1 MGVKGRHKNNFFCK
15 KQICCIILGPDLPA
29 TCAFASPSM
38 ITTLDGKGVILV
50 GCLDMNTG
58 AYDKIYELSNINNEL
73 TWKILDKKL
82 KYPRSGRPVVSF
94 IPDEFVTCV

>member
-1 MGVKGRHKNNFFCK
+1 MGVKDTRHKNNFCK
-15 KQICCIILGPDLPA
+15 KQIRCTILGPDLPA

-58 AYDKIYELSNINNEL
+58 IYDKIYELSNINDEL
-73 TWKILDKKL
+73 TWKILDIKL